1 MFPCINVGSCLTKAN
16 YPDVRQG
23 SVEVAVFIVVWGFK
37 RSPDILEFLTLLP
50 FC

>member
-1 MFPCINVGSCLTKAN
+1 MFPCINAGSRLTKAH

-50 FC
+50 VC